1 VDVVD
6 RKEPMNETALAGV
19 LAKLDAVRDTMTV
32 SRVFGEP
39 YRLDGVTIV
48 PVAAVRGGGGGG
60 GGEGTG
66 PADTEA
72 AGSGA
77 GLGFGVDVR
86 PIGVYVVDDNG
97 VHWRPAV
104 DTLRIV
110 LRAQVVAAVALIA
123 LSRLR
128 CHR

>member
-97 VHWRPAV
+97 VHWCPAV

-123 LSRLR
+123 LSRLH